1 MLFTDLQ
8 YFGTIDF
15 IKTILK
21 HQQVNYDAGALFTKM
36 SFKNRMVILTAQGPL
51 NLTIPIIGGRDQK
64 TALGDIF
71 IDYETAWNAKHFK
84 AIITAYKRSPYF
96 EYYEQSLSNLYSQE
110 HKKLIDFLMACQ
122 HWLNGQIKA
131 NWELN
136 LINHITA
143 QNIDQKEKYFSPWL
157 PKNYQQSNIV
167 PKYQQVFED
176 KIGFINNVCILD
188 FLFCTGGKTVHA
200 ELKKW

>member
-15 IKTILK
+15 IRTVLK
-21 HQQVNYDAGALFTKM
+21 HQQVNYDAAAPFSKM

-64 TALGDIF
+64 TALADIF
-71 IDYETAWNAKHFK
+71 IDYETSWKAKHFK

-96 EYYEQSLSNLYSQE
+96 EYYEQSLANLYSQDHE
-110 HKKLIDFLMACQ
+110 KLIDFLTACQ
-122 HWLNGQIKA
+122 QWLKGQIKA
-131 NWELN
+131 NWAIG
-136 LINHITA
+136 LIN
-143 QNIDQKEKYFSPWL
+143 NIAAAEIEQKEKYFSPWL

-167 PKYQQVFED
+167 PKYHQVFED
-176 KIGFINNVCILD
+176 KIGFINNVSILD
-188 FLFCTGGKTVHA
+188 FLFCAGGKTVQT
-200 ELKKW
+200 ELKR

>member
-15 IKTILK
+15 IKTLLK
-21 HQQVNYDAGALFTKM
+21 HQQVNYDATAPFTKM

-51 NLTIPIIGGRDQK
+51 NLSIPIIGGRDQK

-71 IDYETAWNAKHFK
+71 IDDETSWKAKHFK

-96 EYYEQSLSNLYSQE
+96 EYYEQSLSNLYSQDHE
-110 HKKLIDFLMACQ
+110 KLIDFLMACQ

-131 NWELN
+131 NWEISSISHIAAN
-136 LINHITA
+136 EIN
-143 QNIDQKEKYFSPWL
+143 QKEKYFSPCL
-157 PKNYQQSNIV
+157 PKNYQQSSIT
-167 PKYQQVFED
+167 PKYHQVFED
-176 KIGFINNVCILD
+176 KIGFINNASILD
-188 FLFCTGGKTVHA
+188 FLFCAGGKHLYT
-200 ELKKW
+200 ELKN